1 MIKIESIGMEDQD
14 FGDFVPESLF
24 EAIDQLNNG
33 GKSCATN
40 SSINTSMEEFMD
52 FELDLSS
59 ENMTSFLELEQEIKE
74 ATTTSPLPLP
84 RPSVIVKPR
93 PKPASVQQAGPS
105 PSLADIMTSCGIEY
119 DLPEDGNVSSPSS
132 IHSDIQLDQNQEL
145 IEELEEFF
153 IKTEGCPTVVDKES
167 EHPDQLSLAGLN
179 DPSSCSLL
187 TAEGQKVII
196 IIAPSSPAESVS
208 TSITSSDSDPEW
220 SPSPC
225 PLSPAQL
232 SLLSSRPEQRKAR
245 KKYARTKPPSPPS
258 VTPYPADKKER
269 KKAQNRT
276 AAFRYREKKKSE
288 QDLAEEELEALA
300 EKNRQLQGRLGEM
313 ETEFKYLKKLMVEA
327 GLGKYTL
334 AVNY

>member
-40 SSINTSMEEFMD
+40 SSLNNSMEEFMD

-74 ATTTSPLPLP
+74 ATTTSLPEPLP

-93 PKPASVQQAGPS
+93 PKPAVMPS
-105 PSLADIMTSCGIEY
+105 PSIADIMTSCGIEY
-119 DLPEDGNVSSPSS
+119 DLPEDSNVSSPSS
-132 IHSDIQLDQNQEL
+132 IHSDIQLDQNKEL
-145 IEELEEFF
+145 IDELEEFF
-153 IKTEGCPTVVDKES
+153 IKTEGCPTVVDETDHT
-167 EHPDQLSLAGLN
+167 EQVNLSSNLVT
-179 DPSSCSLL
+179 P
-187 TAEGQKVII
+187 EGQNVII
-196 IIAPSSPAESVS
+196 IIAPSSPTESVV
-208 TSITSSDSDPEW
+208 TTTTTSDSDTEW
-220 SPSPC
+220 TPSPA

-232 SLLSSRPEQRKAR
+232 SLISRKPEQTKTR
-245 KKYARTKPPSPPS
+245 KKYARSKPPSPPC
-258 VTPYPADKKER
+258 VAPYPVDKKER

-288 QDLAEEELEALA
+288 QDLAEEEVEALA
-300 EKNRQLQGRLGEM
+300 EKNSQLQEKLVEM

>member
-1 MIKIESIGMEDQD
+1 
-14 FGDFVPESLF
+14 
-24 EAIDQLNNG
+24 
-33 GKSCATN
+33 
-40 SSINTSMEEFMD
+40 MD

-119 DLPEDGNVSSPSS
+119 DLPEDGTDVASPIS

-208 TSITSSDSDPEW
+208 TTTSITSSDSDPEW

-232 SLLSSRPEQRKAR
+232 SLLSSRPEQR
-245 KKYARTKPPSPPS
+245 
-258 VTPYPADKKER
+258 
-269 KKAQNRT
+269 KAQNRT

-334 AVNY
+334 AV

>member
-1 MIKIESIGMEDQD
+1 
-14 FGDFVPESLF
+14 
-24 EAIDQLNNG
+24 
-33 GKSCATN
+33 
-40 SSINTSMEEFMD
+40 MD

-74 ATTTSPLPLP
+74 ATTSLPEHLL

-93 PKPASVQQAGPS
+93 PKPAVQPS
-105 PSLADIMTSCGIEY
+105 PSLSDIMTSCGIEY
-119 DLPEDGNVSSPSS
+119 DLPEDCNVSSPSS

-153 IKTEGCPTVVDKES
+153 IKTEGCPTVVDET
-167 EHPDQLSLAGLN
+167 EHTEQLSL
-179 DPSSCSLL
+179 DPSLV
-187 TAEGQKVII
+187 TPEGQNVII
-196 IIAPSSPAESVS
+196 IIAPSPPAESITAS
-208 TSITSSDSDPEW
+208 TSSDSDPEW

-232 SLLSSRPEQRKAR
+232 SLLSKKPEQTKTR
-245 KKYARTKPPSPPS
+245 KKYARSKPPSAPC
-258 VTPYPADKKER
+258 VAPYPVDKKER

-300 EKNRQLQGRLGEM
+300 DKNSQLQEKLVEM

-327 GLGKYTL
+327 GLGKYTQ

>member
-1 MIKIESIGMEDQD
+1 MIKMEKIGLEDMED

-40 SSINTSMEEFMD
+40 SSLNNSMEEFMD

-74 ATTTSPLPLP
+74 ATTTSLPDPLP

-93 PKPASVQQAGPS
+93 PKPAVLPS
-105 PSLADIMTSCGIEY
+105 PSIADIMTSCGIEY
-119 DLPEDGNVSSPSS
+119 DLPEESNGSSPSS

-153 IKTEGCPTVVDKES
+153 IKTEGCPTVVDETDHT
-167 EHPDQLSLAGLN
+167 EQVNLS
-179 DPSSCSLL
+179 SSLIS
-187 TAEGQKVII
+187 AEGQNVII
-196 IIAPSSPAESVS
+196 IIAPSSPTESVV
-208 TSITSSDSDPEW
+208 TTTTTTSSDSDTEW
-220 SPSPC
+220 TPSPS

-232 SLLSSRPEQRKAR
+232 SLLSRKPEQTRTR
-245 KKYARTKPPSPPS
+245 KKYARSKPPSPPC
-258 VTPYPADKKER
+258 VAPYPADKKER

-288 QDLAEEELEALA
+288 QDLAEEEVEALA
-300 EKNRQLQGRLGEM
+300 DKNSQLQEKLVEM

-327 GLGKYTL
+327 GLGKYTM

>member
-1 MIKIESIGMEDQD
+1 
-14 FGDFVPESLF
+14 
-24 EAIDQLNNG
+24 
-33 GKSCATN
+33 
-40 SSINTSMEEFMD
+40 MD

-74 ATTTSPLPLP
+74 ATTISPQPLP

-93 PKPASVQQAGPS
+93 PKPASVQQAGPC

-119 DLPEDGNVSSPSS
+119 DLPEDGTDVASPSS

-220 SPSPC
+220 TPSPA

-232 SLLSSRPEQRKAR
+232 SVLETKPEQ
-245 KKYARTKPPSPPS
+245 T
-258 VTPYPADKKER
+258 
-269 KKAQNRT
+269 
-276 AAFRYREKKKSE
+276 
-288 QDLAEEELEALA
+288 
-300 EKNRQLQGRLGEM
+300 
-313 ETEFKYLKKLMVEA
+313 
-327 GLGKYTL
+327 
-334 AVNY
+334 

>member
-1 MIKIESIGMEDQD
+1 MK
-14 FGDFVPESLF
+14 
-24 EAIDQLNNG
+24 
-33 GKSCATN
+33 
-40 SSINTSMEEFMD
+40 EFMD

-74 ATTTSPLPLP
+74 AATIMSLPEPLP

-93 PKPASVQQAGPS
+93 PKPAVLPS

-153 IKTEGCPTVVDKES
+153 IKTEGCPTVVE
-167 EHPDQLSLAGLN
+167 EIEQTEQVNLS
-179 DPSSCSLL
+179 SSLV
-187 TAEGQKVII
+187 TPEGQNVII
-196 IIAPSSPAESVS
+196 IIAPSSPAES
-208 TSITSSDSDPEW
+208 ITTTTTTTTNIDSDPEW
-220 SPSPC
+220 TPSPA

-232 SLLSSRPEQRKAR
+232 SLLGRKPEQTKTR
-245 KKYARTKPPSPPS
+245 KKYARSKPPSPPS
-258 VTPYPADKKER
+258 VAPYPADKKER

-300 EKNRQLQGRLGEM
+300 DKNSQLQEKLVEM

>member
-1 MIKIESIGMEDQD
+1 
-14 FGDFVPESLF
+14 
-24 EAIDQLNNG
+24 
-33 GKSCATN
+33 
-40 SSINTSMEEFMD
+40 MD

-74 ATTTSPLPLP
+74 ATTSLPEHLL
-84 RPSVIVKPR
+84 RPSFIVKPR
-93 PKPASVQQAGPS
+93 PKPAVQPS
-105 PSLADIMTSCGIEY
+105 PSLTDIMTSCGIEY
-119 DLPEDGNVSSPSS
+119 DLPEDCNVSSPSS

-153 IKTEGCPTVVDKES
+153 IKTEGCATVVDES
-167 EHPDQLSLAGLN
+167 DHAEQLNL
-179 DPSSCSLL
+179 SSSVV
-187 TAEGQKVII
+187 TPEGQEVII
-196 IIAPSSPAESVS
+196 IIAPSSPAESL
-208 TSITSSDSDPEW
+208 TTTAASDSDPEW
-220 SPSPC
+220 SLSPC
-225 PLSPAQL
+225 PLSPAQQ
-232 SLLSSRPEQRKAR
+232 SLLSRKLEQGRTW
-245 KKYARTKPPSPPS
+245 KKYARSKPPSPPS
-258 VTPYPADKKER
+258 AAPYPADKKER

-300 EKNRQLQGRLGEM
+300 DKNSQLQEKLLEM

>member
-1 MIKIESIGMEDQD
+1 MK
-14 FGDFVPESLF
+14 
-24 EAIDQLNNG
+24 
-33 GKSCATN
+33 
-40 SSINTSMEEFMD
+40 EFMD

-74 ATTTSPLPLP
+74 AATIMSLPEPLP

-93 PKPASVQQAGPS
+93 PKPAVLPS

-153 IKTEGCPTVVDKES
+153 IKTEGCPTVVDETDHT
-167 EHPDQLSLAGLN
+167 EQLSLN
-179 DPSSCSLL
+179 PSLV
-187 TAEGQKVII
+187 TPEGQNVII
-196 IIAPSSPAESVS
+196 IIAPSSPAESVTTTIAS
-208 TSITSSDSDPEW
+208 TCDSDPEW
-220 SPSPC
+220 TPSPG
-225 PLSPAQL
+225 PVSPAQL
-232 SLLSSRPEQRKAR
+232 SLLSRKPEQTKTR
-245 KKYARTKPPSPPS
+245 KKYARSKPPSPPS
-258 VTPYPADKKER
+258 VAPYPVDKKER

-288 QDLAEEELEALA
+288 LDLAEEELEALTDR
-300 EKNRQLQGRLGEM
+300 NSQLQEKLVQM

>member
-1 MIKIESIGMEDQD
+1 MIKMENIGMEDQD

-33 GKSCATN
+33 EKSCATN
-40 SSINTSMEEFMD
+40 SSINNSMEDFMD

-74 ATTTSPLPLP
+74 ATTNLPEHLL

-93 PKPASVQQAGPS
+93 AKPAAQ
-105 PSLADIMTSCGIEY
+105 PSLTDIMTSCGIEY
-119 DLPEDGNVSSPSS
+119 ELPEDCNVSSPSS

-153 IKTEGCPTVVDKES
+153 IKTEGSATIVDES
-167 EHPDQLSLAGLN
+167 QHQEELSLTGLN
-179 DPSSCSLL
+179 NPLSSSLV
-187 TAEGQKVII
+187 TPDGQNVII
-196 IIAPSSPAESVS
+196 IIAPSSPTESVTTTAS
-208 TSITSSDSDPEW
+208 TSSDSDPEW
-220 SPSPC
+220 TPSPA

-232 SLLSSRPEQRKAR
+232 SVLNTKPEQTKAR
-245 KKYARTKPPSPPS
+245 KKYARSKPPTPPS
-258 VTPYPADKKER
+258 VAPYPADKKER

-300 EKNRQLQGRLGEM
+300 DKNSQLQEKLLEM

>member
-1 MIKIESIGMEDQD
+1 
-14 FGDFVPESLF
+14 
-24 EAIDQLNNG
+24 
-33 GKSCATN
+33 
-40 SSINTSMEEFMD
+40 MD

-74 ATTTSPLPLP
+74 ATTTLPEHLL

-93 PKPASVQQAGPS
+93 PKPAEQ
-105 PSLADIMTSCGIEY
+105 PSLTDIMTSCGIEY
-119 DLPEDGNVSSPSS
+119 ELPEDCNVSSPSS

-153 IKTEGCPTVVDKES
+153 IKTEGSATVVDES
-167 EHPDQLSLAGLN
+167 QQPGELSLTGLAN
-179 DPSSCSLL
+179 TLSSSIV
-187 TAEGQKVII
+187 TPEGQNVII
-196 IIAPSSPAESVS
+196 IIAPSSPAESVTTTASIS
-208 TSITSSDSDPEW
+208 TDSDPEW
-220 SPSPC
+220 TPSPG
-225 PLSPAQL
+225 PLSPAQF
-232 SLLSSRPEQRKAR
+232 SLLSTRPAQTKAR
-245 KKYARTKPPSPPS
+245 KKPPTPPS
-258 VTPYPADKKER
+258 VAPYPADKKER

-300 EKNRQLQGRLGEM
+300 DKNSQLQEKLLQM